1 MADYGRWTTSSSAIG
16 AHWRKK
22 ERQQKLE
29 TQRRRQRAREVLAHQ
44 ANKEYFDSNV
54 LQKPMGLTT
63 TKKGAQREAFAAAY
77 GNEHE
82 GRDTHSDLV
91 NVKAGITT
99 TKEKAAREAF
109 AAAYGAEH
117 EGRDTH
123 SDLLNVKS
131 GITTTKEKAA
141 REALSAPVSPH
152 SCAPHRSFFPH
163 SAAAYGTE
171 WEGEDTR
178 SDLVNVKAGI
188 TTTAAKAA
196 REGFEGAYSDAHAG
210 EDTRSNIVRAK
221 GGFTTTEE
229 AAAREG
235 FEGAYGSEWEG
246 RDSLDNLQVG
256 SLVPDAGAGRD
267 EVPNV
272 YGARRRPLL

>member
-1 MADYGRWTTSSSAIG
+1 MGDYGRWTTSSSAIG

-22 ERQQKLE
+22 ERLQKLE

-63 TKKGAQREAFAAAY
+63 TKKRAQREAFAAAY
-77 GNEHE
+77 GTEHE

-99 TKEKAAREAF
+99 TKDKAAREAF
-109 AAAYGAEH
+109 AAAYGDEH
-117 EGRDTH
+117 EGKDTH
-123 SDLLNVKS
+123 
-131 GITTTKEKAA
+131 
-141 REALSAPVSPH
+141 
-152 SCAPHRSFFPH
+152 
-163 SAAAYGTE
+163 
-171 WEGEDTR
+171 

-221 GGFTTTEE
+221 GGFTTTEA

-235 FEGAYGSEWEG
+235 LEGAYGSEWEG

-272 YGARRRPLL
+272 YGARRRPLV

>member
-1 MADYGRWTTSSSAIG
+1 
-16 AHWRKK
+16 
-22 ERQQKLE
+22 
-29 TQRRRQRAREVLAHQ
+29 
-44 ANKEYFDSNV
+44 
-54 LQKPMGLTT
+54 
-63 TKKGAQREAFAAAY
+63 
-77 GNEHE
+77 
-82 GRDTHSDLV
+82 V

-99 TKEKAAREAF
+99 TKDKAAREAF
-109 AAAYGAEH
+109 
-117 EGRDTH
+117 
-123 SDLLNVKS
+123 
-131 GITTTKEKAA
+131 
-141 REALSAPVSPH
+141 
-152 SCAPHRSFFPH
+152 
-163 SAAAYGTE
+163 AAAYGTE

-221 GGFTTTEE
+221 GGFTTTE
-229 AAAREG
+229 AAAQREG
-235 FEGAYGSEWEG
+235 FAAAYGSEWEGLAPCGTRRVDGVTFGFCTG

-272 YGARRRPLL
+272 YGSAHEGRDAKDNLQVGSLVPDAGAGRGIGFEGAYGSEWKVAVCAEIIALASKPSTRRPHPTHWLILHRPRLARQLTNG

>member
-16 AHWRKK
+16 AYWRKK

-54 LQKPMGLTT
+54 LQRPMGLTT

-77 GNEHE
+77 GTEHE

-109 AAAYGAEH
+109 AAAYGSEH
-117 EGRDTH
+117 EGKDTH
-123 SDLLNVKS
+123 SDLVNVKA
-131 GITTTKEKAA
+131 GITTTKDKAA

-152 SCAPHRSFFPH
+152 FPPPRRCAHSPVVLR

-221 GGFTTTEE
+221 GGFTTTEA

-235 FEGAYGSEWEG
+235 FAAAYGSEWEG
-246 RDSLDNLQVG
+246 LAPCGTRS
-256 SLVPDAGAGRD
+256 DAASM
-267 EVPNV
+267 
-272 YGARRRPLL
+272 A